1 MKNMNTMTVLA
12 AGTCAMIAASAA
24 NAAVVAGW
32 TMTTAVPASTAGA
45 TYSYGIADQG
55 AQTTGSVLTGSHAST
70 ATVWSSPAG
79 NGSTY
84 SLSATAW
91 GVGDYFQVTVDT
103 RGYGDISISWD
114 QTRSGSGPSVFDLK
128 MSVDGGANFTTV
140 NTGYTVVQAG
150 GTGTGT
156 SSWSTSTSSVQTG
169 FTTTTIAGST
179 AAQKA
184 SVIFRFV
191 NTSTVASG
199 GTNRIDNILVTGNA
213 IPAPGALA
221 LLGVAGLIGARRRR

>member
-1 MKNMNTMTVLA
+1 MKTASVIVTAISA
-12 AGTCAMIAASAA
+12 AAAVSAAA
-24 NAAVVAGW
+24 NAALVAGW
-32 TMTTAVPASTAGA
+32 SMPTAVAAATTGSNYTYGA
-45 TYSYGIADQG
+45 ADQG
-55 AQTTGSVLTGSHAST
+55 AQTTGSSLTGYHALA
-70 ATVWSSPAG
+70 ATTWSSPAG

-84 SLSATAW
+84 ALSANTW
-91 GVGDYFQVTVDT
+91 SVGDYFQVTVDT

-114 QTRSGSGPSVFDLK
+114 QTRSSTGPSVFDLK

-140 NTGYTVVQAG
+140 NAGYSVVQAG
-150 GTGTGT
+150 LAGTGTT
-156 SSWSTSTSSVQTG
+156 SWNTTTSQTG

-179 AAQKA
+179 AAEKA

-191 NTSTVASG
+191 NTSTVAVG

-213 IPAPGALA
+213 VPAPGALA